1 MAGFYTTL
9 FIFFIL
15 VFPIQ
20 KYVTENHPWQ
30 SVESKLNLG
39 NGCFRCSRLE
49 VPLFIQPISCCRTLR
64 LSASRCAFCFSFFS
78 LLQIMP
84 EKSSLHKCIPL
95 SFSEISTSRRNQ
107 IAGSKDRC
115 ILNCDRRCLSV
126 LYRDYFKEASCF
138 LSVCECD
145 TFTRLFKVEF
155 SSEVVSETQG
165 SHPPSPAL
173 CRDVLILGLAGQE
186 GSKRQTATEGR
197 EPDGAGQM

>member
-1 MAGFYTTL
+1 MADFHTVL

-20 KYVTENHPWQ
+20 KYATENHLWQ

-39 NGCFRCSRLE
+39 NGCFRPSSLE
-49 VPLFIQPISCCRTLR
+49 APLFIQPISCCRTLR
-64 LSASRCAFCFSFFS
+64 LSASRCALFVFHFFP

-84 EKSSLHKCIPL
+84 EESSLHKCIPL

-115 ILNCDRRCLSV
+115 ISNCDGRCLSV
-126 LYRDYFKEASCF
+126 LYRDYFKAASR
-138 LSVCECD
+138 SPAPSRRECD

-155 SSEVVSETQG
+155 SSEVASETQG
-165 SHPPSPAL
+165 SHPPSSAL
-173 CRDVLILGLAGQE
+173 
-186 GSKRQTATEGR
+186 
-197 EPDGAGQM
+197 